1 MINKTAKAILASLI
15 LALPLASCASADEI
29 LDSLISRAEAQNP
42 MISAY
47 HEKTVRAEEAVKEA
61 SAKMGPKAVMAA
73 ASAKPDALK
82 PSSLGA
88 NKVSELVLNAS

>member
-29 LDSLISRAEAQNP
+29 LDSLIFRAEAQNP

-61 SAKMGPKAVMAA
+61 SAKMGPKAVIAA
-73 ASAKPDALK
+73 DLSGRKTL
-82 PSSLGA
+82 
-88 NKVSELVLNAS
+88 